1 MSQLKF
7 NLIVAGEIVAGA
19 APEAV
24 KMNLAKLFKLPLEK
38 AEVLLAKTPRI
49 IQKNV
54 DQATAIKWR
63 AALQSAGLK
72 STLEAVQATEPIGI
86 STNERAAASNNP
98 PVESVDN
105 KNITMVGTIRTGGDE
120 FTGPF
125 EVAKVGAD
133 LGDRKEELPALI
145 PSIEHLSLAP
155 VGADIETLQE
165 AKEVVNPDIS
175 HLTYS

>member
-1 MSQLKF
+1 MSDPKF
-7 NLIVAGEIVAGA
+7 NLIVSGEIVAGA
-19 APEAV
+19 TTEAV
-24 KMNLAKLFKLPLEK
+24 KRNLAKLFKLPSER
-38 AEVLLAKTPRI
+38 AELLLAKTPRT

-72 STLEAVQATEPIGI
+72 STIEAVKASEPIVALIDGTDAT
-86 STNERAAASNNP
+86 SKDGLAS
-98 PVESVDN
+98 N
-105 KNITMVGTIRTGGDE
+105 KNIKMVGTIRTGGDE

-125 EVAKVGAD
+125 EVAEIGVD
-133 LGDRKEELPALI
+133 LVDPKEELPALI
-145 PSIEHLSLAP
+145 PSIEHLSMAP

-165 AKEVVNPDIS
+165 AKEIISPDIS